1 MFQTNGEMFVS
12 ELINDRFQILQSKI
26 NKEYFIYDATKG
38 DNLRERGES
47 NTLYFKN
54 LDNAMNHLNVKE
66 VKKLQYI
73 QPKKEIVVAP
83 KPAAVVMAP
92 AASPTVTEA
101 PMVAKAPMAV
111 KTSGRKPSAFSMLIE
126 LLKTTKNDDDTII
139 VLVKGA
145 FPDSNYN
152 ASMVKFHR
160 KRLVTEGVI

>member
-1 MFQTNGEMFVS
+1 MMLQTNGEMFVS

-66 VKKLQYI
+66 VKKLQYV

-83 KPAAVVMAP
+83 KPAAVVVAP
-92 AASPTVTEA
+92 TASPTVTEA
-101 PMVAKAPMAV
+101 PMVAKV
-111 KTSGRKPSAFSMLIE
+111 SGRKPSAFSMLIE

-139 VLVKGA
+139 VLVNGS

>member
-1 MFQTNGEMFVS
+1 MMLQTNGEMFVS

-47 NTLYFKN
+47 NTLYFKS

-73 QPKKEIVVAP
+73 QPKKEIAVAP
-83 KPAAVVMAP
+83 KPAAVVVAPVAP
-92 AASPTVTEA
+92 AVTKV
-101 PMVAKAPMAV
+101 PVAV
-111 KTSGRKPSAFSMLIE
+111 KISGRKPSAFSMLIE
-126 LLKTTKNDDDTII
+126 LLKTTNNDDDVII

-160 KRLVTEGVI
+160 KRLAAEG